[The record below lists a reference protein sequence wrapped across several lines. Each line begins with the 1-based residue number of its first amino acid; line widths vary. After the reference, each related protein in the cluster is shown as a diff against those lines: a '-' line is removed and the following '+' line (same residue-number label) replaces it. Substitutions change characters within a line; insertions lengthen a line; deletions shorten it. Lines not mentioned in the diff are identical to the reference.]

1 MCNVQTSNGVSRR
14 PWGKRTAFWG
24 DIHPR
29 RGNIKYQF
37 LYLPGYRGCKMI
49 MRLSCCKPE
58 ALKRERGGWEQG
70 GTMHPL
76 APGSRPPHR
85 GG

>member
-14 PWGKRTAFWG
+14 PWGKRTAFWVIFTQEG
-24 DIHPR
+24 ATL
-29 RGNIKYQF
+29 NISFYIYQDT
-37 LYLPGYRGCKMI
+37 GGCKMI

-76 APGSRPPHR
+76 APRSRPPH
-85 GG
+85 GGG